1 MLPTDYFLFLQ
12 IAFFL
17 TITPGTPRVVIVTYA
32 INYGLKRSVITAIG
46 DVSANTLQMILVAFG
61 IGALV
66 SAYPN
71 ILNYLRWIG
80 ILYLLY
86 IAFDLFKSS
95 NNLDFNQSLSTKS
108 NLSLFRD
115 GFLVAFLSPKAW
127 VFFGAI
133 FPQFL
138 NLKGDFGIQL
148 IFGVDYGHQ
157 EIVLSEVISNFKT
170 HVQTR
175 LHEEFEADKDD
186 FQAMAVEFNSAG
198 ASSLDV
204 RIFLKCKG
212 KLASRKPFFERKLN
226 SFLVE
231 ACNKFGYV
239 IPFNQLTVHH
249 ANKND

>member
-1 MLPTDYFLFLQ
+1 MLPVDYFLFLQ

-46 DVSANTLQMILVAFG
+46 DVLANTLQMILIAFG
-61 IGALV
+61 VGALV

-86 IAFDLFKSS
+86 IAFDLVKFSK
-95 NNLDFNQSLSTKS
+95 NLDFDKNHVTKS

-127 VFFGAI
+127 IFFGAI

-138 NLKGDFGIQL
+138 NLEGDFTIQL
-148 IFGVDYGHQ
+148 IILIASWVILDFSTLMLYGFTAQ
-157 EIVLSEVISNFKT
+157 KIIDWFKT
-170 HVQTR
+170 NPKTI
-175 LHEEFEADKDD
+175 
-186 FQAMAVEFNSAG
+186 NTISAC
-198 ASSLDV
+198 AL
-204 RIFLKCKG
+204 III
-212 KLASRKPFFERKLN
+212 AI
-226 SFLVE
+226 
-231 ACNKFGYV
+231 V
-239 IPFNQLTVHH
+239 IAYTNF
-249 ANKND
+249 

>member
-1 MLPTDYFLFLQ
+1 MLPIDYFLFLQ

-46 DVSANTLQMILVAFG
+46 DVSANTLQMILTAFG

-66 SAYPN
+66 SIYPN

-86 IAFDLFKSS
+86 IAFDLFQTSKNLNFNKSIS
-95 NNLDFNQSLSTKS
+95 AKS

-127 VFFGAI
+127 VFFAAI

-138 NLKGDFGIQL
+138 NLEGDFIIQL
-148 IFGVDYGHQ
+148 IILIISWVVLDFSTLMLYGFTAQ
-157 EIVLSEVISNFKT
+157 KIISWLRTNPKTINTISACALIVI
-170 HVQTR
+170 
-175 LHEEFEADKDD
+175 AIII
-186 FQAMAVEFNSAG
+186 AMTK
-198 ASSLDV
+198 
-204 RIFLKCKG
+204 I
-212 KLASRKPFFERKLN
+212 
-226 SFLVE
+226 
-231 ACNKFGYV
+231 
-239 IPFNQLTVHH
+239 
-249 ANKND
+249 

>member
-1 MLPTDYFLFLQ
+1 MLPVDYFLFLQ

-32 INYGLKRSVITAIG
+32 INYGLKRSVITAVG

-61 IGALV
+61 AGFLV

-80 ILYLLY
+80 ILYLFY

-95 NNLDFNQSLSTKS
+95 KNLDFNKSISAKS

-127 VFFGAI
+127 VFFAAI

-148 IFGVDYGHQ
+148 IILIISWVVLDFSTLMLYGFAAQKIVRWLKTNPKTINTISACALIIIAFIIAVSSFG
-157 EIVLSEVISNFKT
+157 N
-170 HVQTR
+170 
-175 LHEEFEADKDD
+175 
-186 FQAMAVEFNSAG
+186 
-198 ASSLDV
+198 
-204 RIFLKCKG
+204 
-212 KLASRKPFFERKLN
+212 
-226 SFLVE
+226 
-231 ACNKFGYV
+231 
-239 IPFNQLTVHH
+239 
-249 ANKND
+249 

>member
-1 MLPTDYFLFLQ
+1 MLPVDYFLFLQ

-32 INYGLKRSVITAIG
+32 INYGLKRSVITAVG

-61 IGALV
+61 AGFLV

-80 ILYLLY
+80 ILYLFY

-95 NNLDFNQSLSTKS
+95 KNLDFDKSFSTKS
-108 NLSLFRD
+108 NFALFRD

-138 NLKGDFGIQL
+138 NLEGDFTIQL
-148 IFGVDYGHQ
+148 I
-157 EIVLSEVISNFKT
+157 ILVISWVILDFSTLMLYGFTAQKIVNWFETNPKT
-170 HVQTR
+170 INTI
-175 LHEEFEADKDD
+175 
-186 FQAMAVEFNSAG
+186 SAC
-198 ASSLDV
+198 AL
-204 RIFLKCKG
+204 III
-212 KLASRKPFFERKLN
+212 AIIIAYTN
-226 SFLVE
+226 
-231 ACNKFGYV
+231 
-239 IPFNQLTVHH
+239 I
-249 ANKND
+249 

>member
-1 MLPTDYFLFLQ
+1 MLPVDYFLFLQ

-32 INYGLKRSVITAIG
+32 INYGLKRSVITAVG

-61 IGALV
+61 AGFLV

-80 ILYLLY
+80 ILYLFY

-95 NNLDFNQSLSTKS
+95 KNLDFDKSFSIKS
-108 NLSLFRD
+108 NLALFRD

-138 NLKGDFGIQL
+138 NLEGDFVIQL
-148 IFGVDYGHQ
+148 I
-157 EIVLSEVISNFKT
+157 ILVISWVILDFSTLMLYGFTAQKIVNWFETNPKT
-170 HVQTR
+170 INTI
-175 LHEEFEADKDD
+175 
-186 FQAMAVEFNSAG
+186 SAC
-198 ASSLDV
+198 AL
-204 RIFLKCKG
+204 III
-212 KLASRKPFFERKLN
+212 AIIIAYTN
-226 SFLVE
+226 
-231 ACNKFGYV
+231 
-239 IPFNQLTVHH
+239 I
-249 ANKND
+249 